1 MAEAEAFRW
10 KCLLPSNRGE
20 WPRRCLGFNRGSV
33 ATWQLE
39 RDHAELP
46 RGNCRR
52 QRLSLARRHVRTN
65 AGLDSKKQMCRKG
78 RGRMAKGNRGFG
90 DALASGLDEAEA
102 IEEASPSQSILASRN
117 EALARLATGKVV
129 TDKTE
134 FVDPARCRPWR
145 LHNRDLDH
153 LSEETCRDLI
163 DAFLSAKK
171 QRIPAIVRR
180 LTGDPEF
187 DYEIV
192 AGVRRWWTVK
202 WLREHNHPEFDYL
215 VTVQKIGDE
224 EAFRVSDIENRTRK
238 DITDWERAHEYTQ
251 ALGEFYEGSQNK
263 MAEHLNISKS
273 WLSRM
278 LDVARLPAEIV
289 AAFADRHDITI
300 RVARDLKPLA
310 SDRRTLDLMDEEAER
325 IREERERDGAR
336 LSGPETAKRLIKA
349 TTAPAAKAKGDA
361 TEVRSASGKPMLSY
375 TRGRGG
381 AITIKVLPRSG
392 AKPAE
397 ILKAIGGVLEP

>member
-1 MAEAEAFRW
+1 
-10 KCLLPSNRGE
+10 
-20 WPRRCLGFNRGSV
+20 
-33 ATWQLE
+33 
-39 RDHAELP
+39 
-46 RGNCRR
+46 
-52 QRLSLARRHVRTN
+52 
-65 AGLDSKKQMCRKG
+65 
-78 RGRMAKGNRGFG
+78 MAKGNQGFG
-90 DALASGLDEAEA
+90 DALASGLDEAQA
-102 IEEASPSQSILASRN
+102 IDEVSPSKAILASRS

-134 FVDPARCRPWR
+134 FVDPERCRPWR

-153 LSEETCRDLI
+153 LSEDSCRDLI

-180 LTGDPEF
+180 LTGDPDF

-202 WLREHNHPEFDYL
+202 WLRAHNHPEFDYL
-215 VTVQKIGDE
+215 ITVQKIGDE

-238 DITDWERAHEYTQ
+238 DITDWERAHEYTH

-263 MAEHLNISKS
+263 MAGHLNISKS

-278 LDVARLPAEIV
+278 LDVARLPEAIV

-300 RVARDLKPLA
+300 RVARDLKPLVA
-310 SDRRTLDLMDEEAER
+310 DKRALQLMAEEARR
-325 IREERERDGAR
+325 INEERGEGGNR

-349 TTAPAAKAKGDA
+349 TIEPVAKTGVDA
-361 TEVRSASGKPMLSY
+361 VEVRTAAGKAMLSY

-381 AITIKVLPRSG
+381 AITIRIIPRSG

-397 ILKAIGGVLEP
+397 ILEAIGGVLET